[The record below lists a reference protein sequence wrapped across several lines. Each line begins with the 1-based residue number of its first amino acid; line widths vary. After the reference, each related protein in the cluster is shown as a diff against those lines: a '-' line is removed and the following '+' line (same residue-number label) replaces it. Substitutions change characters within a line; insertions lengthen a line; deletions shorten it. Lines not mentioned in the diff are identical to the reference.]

1 MEGGAEVAEVTL
13 TAGANGKSFSHVCK
27 EYIAVQVGEV
37 SSNHFK
43 SFHRGKYTDPQC
55 FCFCELHVKYM
66 SNSQQV
72 IKQIK
77 GHRNGR
83 I

>member
-13 TAGANGKSFSHVCK
+13 TAGADGKSFSHVCK

-37 SSNHFK
+37 SSNHFTEGNT
-43 SFHRGKYTDPQC
+43 HTHTDPQC